1 MANKPDEANFF
12 PDVPQFPSMGTFQ
25 PVYGKFDLTTYIQG
39 ASDYEIMAFL
49 VGKYNACLEAYGTVT
64 KLSSDTV
71 TACKQ
76 LQDWINSW
84 FTNLDV
90 QEEINNKLNKMIED
104 GTISSLLSDI
114 IIDTSAPEFVTS
126 VSAMTNIKKV
136 YVLSSDG
143 HVYSYNGTAFI
154 DTGLVYGE
162 GRNVYSYNS
171 ALSPTSTLPIKL
183 LQCTLLGSY
192 GIVIPESSA
201 VTDLPSSLYSQ
212 LPTNITLTNT
222 RGYNGQFII
231 QTVYD
236 QNLKSYSR
244 MINADNGSVFKD
256 WTTAPDYPYI
266 FNEVLSPIASRPIA
280 LTRCTGLGSYGI
292 VIPESSAVIDLPSS
306 LYSQLPTN
314 ITLVNTKGYNGQFII
329 QTVYDQNLKS
339 YSRMINADN
348 GSVFKDWT
356 TDDEVKKPIKY
367 CSMGDS
373 ITHGANASTNYPT
386 VVSALNNYE
395 LNNMSQSGSSFTTV
409 RPSTFKDQYKNIDF
423 SNYNLVTIAFGTND
437 YISSAPIGTEAD
449 TTNETVVGGL
459 KLGIEKIRKDNPE
472 CLIYVITPLNLYGY
486 GSAATNYALG
496 YDNGNGTLQEYI
508 DAITN
513 YCNNN
518 NVLTFNAQKVLTDK
532 GINVVKLLPD
542 SVHPNTKGQEL
553 IGLIYSK
560 LF

>member
-256 WTTAPDYPYI
+256 WTT
-266 FNEVLSPIASRPIA
+266 
-280 LTRCTGLGSYGI
+280 
-292 VIPESSAVIDLPSS
+292 
-306 LYSQLPTN
+306 
-314 ITLVNTKGYNGQFII
+314 
-329 QTVYDQNLKS
+329 
-339 YSRMINADN
+339 
-348 GSVFKDWT
+348 
-356 TDDEVKKPIKY
+356 DDEVKKPIKY